1 MPDIRI
7 EVDAETGDFTYIPSV
22 CHVSPNGRISWV
34 ANGDWAV
41 MFTDRTPLN
50 TAEIRGRAGKL
61 SPPARVSRDA
71 AKGPYHYAVAVAVG
85 NRVFLDAGCPTIV
98 IG

>member
-41 MFTDRTPLN
+41 VFTGKTPLN
-50 TAEIRGRAGKL
+50 TAEIHGRAGKV
-61 SPPARVSRDA
+61 SPFRVSRGA
-71 AKGPYHYAVAVAVG
+71 AEGIYHYAVAVALG